1 MQATMT
7 HPSAKT
13 PQGLLIFNTHAHLSK
28 RKKKRKTVN
37 FKSHRTKKWWKGLA
51 ICLYIDLSPPQTA
64 KTKIVLWCCKS
75 KVSICKQLI
84 KNTK

>member
-28 RKKKRKTVN
+28 RKKKEK
-37 FKSHRTKKWWKGLA
+37 L
-51 ICLYIDLSPPQTA
+51 
-64 KTKIVLWCCKS
+64 
-75 KVSICKQLI
+75 
-84 KNTK
+84 